1 MTDPTFTYFL
11 EDILQ
16 LKKDSEVH
24 VCLIQNYIT
33 SARDIAMLE
42 EGAIDLLEY
51 KVQSV
56 DTKLE
61 TSKQMAVFH
70 RQLVRIAVD
79 FIRMKQHENGG
90 TITDVDILNFDRDE
104 WENFRVKPRE
114 FRKSASPTMI
124 ASTTTAFP
132 STPRNLELESFQK
145 GTKRDKTQYDELK
158 DERNFEIWKIEFLAT
173 AHSHKLED
181 VFNHTYVPRNQ
192 DEIDIFQAKQS
203 FAFSVLARTLKTD
216 YGKILVRQY
225 APTRNAQ
232 RIWYEFVTDMKS
244 STKAE
249 LSAAEV

>member
-16 LKKDSEVH
+16 LKKDSEIH

-79 FIRMKQHENGG
+79 FIRMKQHENCG
-90 TITDVDILNFDRDE
+90 TITDVDILNFDTDE
-104 WENFRVKPRE
+104 WEKFRVKPRE
-114 FRKSASPTMI
+114 F
-124 ASTTTAFP
+124 
-132 STPRNLELESFQK
+132 
-145 GTKRDKTQYDELK
+145 
-158 DERNFEIWKIEFLAT
+158 
-173 AHSHKLED
+173 
-181 VFNHTYVPRNQ
+181 
-192 DEIDIFQAKQS
+192 
-203 FAFSVLARTLKTD
+203 
-216 YGKILVRQY
+216 
-225 APTRNAQ
+225 
-232 RIWYEFVTDMKS
+232 
-244 STKAE
+244 
-249 LSAAEV
+249 